1 MRARKVLRWWHRAA
15 APSGWKVCRWRW
27 PAPAQCASHG
37 SRRTPKPG
45 RTGTLSPRR
54 RCTPGPARKWRDT
67 ALRPRAAAG
76 SRRPRGRI
84 WSAGP
89 VVDAAIPKN
98 LYPWSSSFERAA
110 MPALFLIPSF
120 APLPLHR
127 EGGIFIKSIKEVW
140 PLDKCAFHH
149 NSEGKAVQSI

>member
-15 APSGWKVCRWRW
+15 APSGWRVCRWRW

-67 ALRPRAAAG
+67 ALRPMLQQVVGDRVAG
-76 SRRPRGRI
+76 SGQLVLSLMQQFPKICTHGQAP
-84 WSAGP
+84 SSGP
-89 VVDAAIPKN
+89 QCPHHS
-98 LYPWSSSFERAA
+98 LY
-110 MPALFLIPSF
+110 LLL
-120 APLPLHR
+120 PLPLHR

-140 PLDKCAFHH
+140 PLDKCAFRH
-149 NSEGKAVQSI
+149 NSEEKAVQSI